1 MYLSSLP
8 GKPRLSPY
16 IQAEI
21 PMLRC
26 LYQEVDHYVTSVL
39 VEIFN
44 NEPNLSENDP
54 IMSEL
59 LSHIINKGKVCGI
72 NLKAN
77 RKKQTQSYSHKING
91 VFKVSECRAAQ
102 DILQKTRFP
111 KFLCHP
117 PCSFCRILKNTL
129 KRTTT
134 NTSRADT
141 DFSER
146 PKHWI
151 EALIS
156 PLGRQNQPKQTK
168 DPVAETKVIEIA
180 GERVEGGKVI
190 KSPLAG
196 RTDVRKTIRNTEI
209 YVSPERR
216 LEFHT
221 GQRIDR
227 KLQYAMVKRNRMF
240 SRISFEIGR
249 ETHTILVNIT
259 ATESFWR
266 LMQRLLNSFQL
277 HRPATK
283 RLEYKRSTDAVIRYR
298 PNEWTTN
305 ITVDHLEFGSLT
317 ITSVPVSVLKLLLH
331 MFNRSFRAVCD
342 PSAVVGR
349 YQVPEICRY
358 RLTSK
363 RVHLRNESHRIYN
376 DNLRDTLQLKHGF
389 SFWRYFPRVRD
400 INIVCKSSTAVLE
413 NDTTAAKEEDSKITN
428 EIHAS
433 GTKAISETILYDGSY
448 SLSEHST
455 KIIEDMHTNLDIP
468 GDQRTRIYDAE
479 TKDVHANLEERDVC
493 ISLDTEDKG
502 AAAPSSFADEYA
514 KAKEGA
520 KAKDY
525 QTFNVQ
531 VPDNLLH
538 IKIPFIDITELE
550 FEKDMDGNRAILVS
564 GGFGDIFHAS
574 LSTTGEEMVVKI
586 VKNMT
591 FEDVLRET
599 RIQKYLMTSVSVP
612 MLVGII
618 GGPDYAETMIVQQ
631 MCAKGKQVS
640 RNYTTDGREFESRY
654 STHFKL
660 YRLNFVIPAALMNGL
675 HISWSQRIAGFYQAL
690 RLLNGFMLNSAEH
703 EICPA
708 IKSLLLL
715 LLNAFLLN
723 IAEHKNSLINIKMPT
738 IKHENNIPSG
748 PDFKWSFSLKRGTN
762 TRLQIK
768 PLQLRFIPLLLSSH

>member
-1 MYLSSLP
+1 MYSFFLP
-8 GKPRLSPY
+8 GKPRWSPY

-21 PMLRC
+21 PMLKC
-26 LYQEVDHYVTSVL
+26 LYQEVDHYVNSVL
-39 VEIFN
+39 TELFN

-59 LSHIINKGKVCGI
+59 LRRIINRGKVCGI
-72 NLKAN
+72 NLKTN
-77 RKKQTQSYSHKING
+77 RKKQTQSYSHKKTG
-91 VFKVSECRAAQ
+91 VYKESDCRAAQ
-102 DILQKTRFP
+102 DILSQIRVP

-117 PCSFCRILKNTL
+117 PCSLCRILKNTL

-134 NTSRADT
+134 NTSSSDS
-141 DFSER
+141 DVSER
-146 PKHWI
+146 QKHWI

-156 PLGRQNQPKQTK
+156 PLWKQNQPKQTK

-180 GERVEGGKVI
+180 GEREEGAKVI
-190 KSPLAG
+190 KLQLAE
-196 RTDVRKTIRNTEI
+196 RTDVRKNIRNTEI
-209 YVSPERR
+209 YVSRGRR

-221 GQRIDR
+221 GQRMDR
-227 KLQYAMVKRNRMF
+227 KLQYAMVKKNRMF
-240 SRISFEIGR
+240 SRISFQIGR
-249 ETHTILVNIT
+249 ETHTIIVNIT

-283 RLEYKRSTDAVIRYR
+283 RLEYKRSTDAVVRYR

-305 ITVDHLEFGSLT
+305 ITVDHLEFGRLT

-331 MFNRSFRAVCD
+331 MFNRSFRAACD

-349 YQVPEICRY
+349 YQVPAICRY

-363 RVHLRNESHRIYN
+363 RVHLRNEPHRIYN
-376 DNLRDTLQLKHGF
+376 ENLRDTLQPKHGF

-400 INIVCKSSTAVLE
+400 TIIVCDRNTAVVE
-413 NDTTAAKEEDSKITN
+413 NDTAAAKEENLKITN
-428 EIHAS
+428 EIHTS
-433 GTKAISETILYDGSY
+433 GTEAVSETILDEGSY

-455 KIIEDMHTNLDIP
+455 KIIEDMHTNLNIP
-468 GDQRTRIYDAE
+468 ADQRTKIYDAE
-479 TKDVHANLEERDVC
+479 TKDVYANLAERDDNGSESEEATSKDVC
-493 ISLDTEDKG
+493 TSLDTEDKG
-502 AAAPSSFADEYA
+502 AAAPRSFADEYA
-514 KAKEGA
+514 KAEEGA

-525 QTFNVQ
+525 QKFNVQ

-574 LSTTGEEMVVKI
+574 LSTTGEEMVVKN

-631 MCAKGKQVS
+631 MCAKGKQFS
-640 RNYTTDGREFESRY
+640 RNYTTDGREFESQY
-654 STHFKL
+654 STRFKL
-660 YRLNFVIPAALMNGL
+660 YCLNVVIPAALMKGL
-675 HISWSQRIAGFYQAL
+675 HISWSQ
-690 RLLNGFMLNSAEH
+690 
-703 EICPA
+703 
-708 IKSLLLL
+708 
-715 LLNAFLLN
+715 
-723 IAEHKNSLINIKMPT
+723 
-738 IKHENNIPSG
+738 
-748 PDFKWSFSLKRGTN
+748 
-762 TRLQIK
+762 
-768 PLQLRFIPLLLSSH
+768 

>member
-1 MYLSSLP
+1 MYSFFLP

-39 VEIFN
+39 TEIFN

-54 IMSEL
+54 IMSEI
-59 LSHIINKGKVCGI
+59 LSHIINRGKLCGI
-72 NLKAN
+72 NLKTN
-77 RKKQTQSYSHKING
+77 RKNQTQSYSHKKTG
-91 VFKVSECRAAQ
+91 VLKESDCRAAH

-134 NTSRADT
+134 NTSRADS
-141 DFSER
+141 DVSER
-146 PKHWI
+146 LKHWI
-151 EALIS
+151 KALNS
-156 PLGRQNQPKQTK
+156 PLGKQNQPKQTK

-190 KSPLAG
+190 KKSPLAG
-196 RTDVRKTIRNTEI
+196 RIDVRKSIRNAEM
-209 YVSPERR
+209 YVSPGCR

-249 ETHTILVNIT
+249 ETHTIFVNIT

-283 RLEYKRSTDAVIRYR
+283 RLEYKRSSAVVVLYR

-305 ITVDHLEFGSLT
+305 ITVDHLEFGRLT

-331 MFNRSFRAVCD
+331 MFNRSFRAACD
-342 PSAVVGR
+342 PSAIVGR

-363 RVHLRNESHRIYN
+363 RVHLRNEPRRIYN
-376 DNLRDTLQLKHGF
+376 DNLRDILQPKHGF
-389 SFWRYFPRVRD
+389 SFWKYFPRVRD
-400 INIVCKSSTAVLE
+400 TNIVCKSNTAVIE
-413 NDTTAAKEEDSKITN
+413 NDTAAAKEENSKITN
-428 EIHAS
+428 EIHTS
-433 GTKAISETILYDGSY
+433 GTEAVSETILDEGSY
-448 SLSEHST
+448 SLSEHSA
-455 KIIEDMHTNLDIP
+455 KIIEDMHTNLNIP
-468 GDQRTRIYDAE
+468 ADQRTKIYDAE
-479 TKDVHANLEERDVC
+479 TKDVYANLAERDDNGSESEEATSTDVR

-502 AAAPSSFADEYA
+502 AAAPRSFASEYA
-514 KAKEGA
+514 KAEEGA

-525 QTFNVQ
+525 QKFNVQ

-574 LSTTGEEMVVKI
+574 LSTTGEEMVVKN

-631 MCAKGKQVS
+631 MCAKGKQFS
-640 RNYTTDGREFESRY
+640 RTYTTDGREFESRY
-654 STHFKL
+654 STRFKL
-660 YRLNFVIPAALMNGL
+660 YCLNVVIPAALMNGL

-708 IKSLLLL
+708 IKSQIIIICKC
-715 LLNAFLLN
+715 FL
-723 IAEHKNSLINIKMPT
+723 A
-738 IKHENNIPSG
+738 KHS
-748 PDFKWSFSLKRGTN
+748 
-762 TRLQIK
+762 
-768 PLQLRFIPLLLSSH
+768 

>member
-1 MYLSSLP
+1 MHSFSFT
-8 GKPRLSPY
+8 GKPRWSPY

-21 PMLRC
+21 PMLKC

-39 VEIFN
+39 TEIFN

-59 LSHIINKGKVCGI
+59 LSRIINRGKVCGI
-72 NLKAN
+72 NLKTN
-77 RKKQTQSYSHKING
+77 RKKQTQSYSHKKTG
-91 VFKVSECRAAQ
+91 VYKESDCRAAQ
-102 DILQKTRFP
+102 DILYQTRFP

-117 PCSFCRILKNTL
+117 PCSLCRILRNTL

-134 NTSRADT
+134 ITSSAESDV
-141 DFSER
+141 SER

-180 GERVEGGKVI
+180 GERVEGGK
-190 KSPLAG
+190 PLAG
-196 RTDVRKTIRNTEI
+196 RTDVRKNIRKTEI
-209 YVSPERR
+209 YVSTGRQ

-227 KLQYAMVKRNRMF
+227 KLQYTMVKRNRMF

-249 ETHTILVNIT
+249 ETHTIIVNIT

-283 RLEYKRSTDAVIRYR
+283 RLEYERSSDAVVLYR

-305 ITVDHLEFGSLT
+305 ITVDHLEFGRLT
-317 ITSVPVSVLKLLLH
+317 ITSVPVSVIKLLLH
-331 MFNRSFRAVCD
+331 MFNRSFRAACD
-342 PSAVVGR
+342 PSVVVGQ
-349 YQVPEICRY
+349 YQVQEICRY

-376 DNLRDTLQLKHGF
+376 ENLRDTLQPKHGF

-400 INIVCKSSTAVLE
+400 TIIVCEGNTAVVE
-413 NDTTAAKEEDSKITN
+413 NDTAAAKEENFKITN
-428 EIHAS
+428 EIHTS
-433 GTKAISETILYDGSY
+433 GTEAVSETILDEGSY

-455 KIIEDMHTNLDIP
+455 KIIKDMHTNLNIP
-468 GDQRTRIYDAE
+468 ADQRTKIYDAE
-479 TKDVHANLEERDVC
+479 TKDVYANLAERDDNDSEIENATGTDVR

-502 AAAPSSFADEYA
+502 AAAPRSFASEYA
-514 KAKEGA
+514 KAEEGA

-525 QTFNVQ
+525 QKFNVQ

-574 LSTTGEEMVVKI
+574 LSTTGEEMVVKN

-631 MCAKGKQVS
+631 MCAKGKQFS
-640 RNYTTDGREFESRY
+640 RIYTTDGREFESQY
-654 STHFKL
+654 STRFKL
-660 YRLNFVIPAALMNGL
+660 NCLNVVIPAVLMNGL
-675 HISWSQRIAGFYQAL
+675 HISWSQ
-690 RLLNGFMLNSAEH
+690 
-703 EICPA
+703 
-708 IKSLLLL
+708 
-715 LLNAFLLN
+715 
-723 IAEHKNSLINIKMPT
+723 
-738 IKHENNIPSG
+738 
-748 PDFKWSFSLKRGTN
+748 
-762 TRLQIK
+762 
-768 PLQLRFIPLLLSSH
+768 

>member
-1 MYLSSLP
+1 M
-8 GKPRLSPY
+8 SPY

-21 PMLRC
+21 PMLKC

-39 VEIFN
+39 IEIFN
-44 NEPNLSENDP
+44 NEPSLSGNDP
-54 IMSEL
+54 IMSEI
-59 LSHIINKGKVCGI
+59 LSHIINRGKVCGI
-72 NLKAN
+72 NLKTN
-77 RKKQTQSYSHKING
+77 RKKQTQSYSHKKTG
-91 VFKVSECRAAQ
+91 VFKESDCRAAH

-117 PCSFCRILKNTL
+117 PCSFCRIFKNTL

-134 NTSRADT
+134 NTSRADS
-141 DFSER
+141 DVSER

-156 PLGRQNQPKQTK
+156 PLGRQKQPKQTK
-168 DPVAETKVIEIA
+168 DPVAEAKVIEIA
-180 GERVEGGKVI
+180 SERVEGGKLI

-196 RTDVRKTIRNTEI
+196 RTDVRKNISNTEI
-209 YVSPERR
+209 CVSPGRR

-227 KLQYAMVKRNRMF
+227 KLQYAIVKRSRMF
-240 SRISFEIGR
+240 SRISFEVGR
-249 ETHTILVNIT
+249 ETHTIFVNIT

-305 ITVDHLEFGSLT
+305 ITVDHLEFRSLT

-342 PSAVVGR
+342 PSVVVGR

-376 DNLRDTLQLKHGF
+376 DDLRDTLHPKHGF
-389 SFWRYFPRVRD
+389 SFWRHFPRVRD
-400 INIVCKSSTAVLE
+400 TNIVCKSSTAVVE
-413 NDTTAAKEEDSKITN
+413 NDTTAAKEEHSKITN
-428 EIHAS
+428 EIHTS
-433 GTKAISETILYDGSY
+433 GTETTSETILDDGSY
-448 SLSEHST
+448 SLSEYPS
-455 KIIEDMHTNLDIP
+455 KIIEDMQTNLDIQ
-468 GDQRTRIYDAE
+468 GDQRTKIYDDE
-479 TKDVHANLEERDVC
+479 TKDVYANLAERENNGSESEEATSKDVC

-502 AAAPSSFADEYA
+502 AAALRSFADEYA
-514 KAKEGA
+514 KAEEGA

-525 QTFNVQ
+525 QNFNVQ

-538 IKIPFIDITELE
+538 IQIPFMDITELE
-550 FEKDMDGNRAILVS
+550 FEKDMEGNRAILGS

-574 LSTTGEEMVVKI
+574 LTTTGEEMAVKI

-631 MCAKGKQVS
+631 MCANGKQFS
-640 RNYTTDGREFESRY
+640 CIYTTDGREFESRY
-654 STHFKL
+654 STRFKL
-660 YRLNFVIPAALMNGL
+660 YCLIDVISAALINGL
-675 HISWSQRIAGFYQAL
+675 YTLWS
-690 RLLNGFMLNSAEH
+690 H
-703 EICPA
+703 
-708 IKSLLLL
+708 
-715 LLNAFLLN
+715 
-723 IAEHKNSLINIKMPT
+723 
-738 IKHENNIPSG
+738 HENTPV
-748 PDFKWSFSLKRGTN
+748 
-762 TRLQIK
+762 
-768 PLQLRFIPLLLSSH
+768 

>member
-1 MYLSSLP
+1 MYSFFLP

-39 VEIFN
+39 TEIFN
-44 NEPNLSENDP
+44 NEPSLSENDP
-54 IMSEL
+54 IISEI
-59 LSHIINKGKVCGI
+59 LSHIINRGKVCGI
-72 NLKAN
+72 NLKTN
-77 RKKQTQSYSHKING
+77 RKKQTQSYSHKKTG
-91 VFKVSECRAAQ
+91 VLKESDCRAAH

-134 NTSRADT
+134 NTSRADS
-141 DFSER
+141 DVSER

-151 EALIS
+151 EALNS
-156 PLGRQNQPKQTK
+156 PLGKQNQPKQTK

-180 GERVEGGKVI
+180 GEKVEGGKVI
-190 KSPLAG
+190 NKSPLA
-196 RTDVRKTIRNTEI
+196 RRIDVRKNITNTEI
-209 YVSPERR
+209 YVSPGCR

-249 ETHTILVNIT
+249 ETHTIFVNIT
-259 ATESFWR
+259 ATASFWG

-283 RLEYKRSTDAVIRYR
+283 RLEYKRSTDAVILYR

-331 MFNRSFRAVCD
+331 MFIRSFRAACD
-342 PSAVVGR
+342 SSAVV
-349 YQVPEICRY
+349 E
-358 RLTSK
+358 
-363 RVHLRNESHRIYN
+363 
-376 DNLRDTLQLKHGF
+376 
-389 SFWRYFPRVRD
+389 
-400 INIVCKSSTAVLE
+400 
-413 NDTTAAKEEDSKITN
+413 TT
-428 EIHAS
+428 
-433 GTKAISETILYDGSY
+433 SETILDEGSY
-448 SLSEHST
+448 SLSEYPT
-455 KIIEDMHTNLDIP
+455 KIIEDMYTNLDIP
-468 GDQRTRIYDAE
+468 GAQRTKIYDAE
-479 TKDVHANLEERDVC
+479 TKDVYANLAEREDNGNESEEATSKDVY
-493 ISLDTEDKG
+493 ISLDTEGKG
-502 AAAPSSFADEYA
+502 AAAPRSFADEYA
-514 KAKEGA
+514 KAEEGA

-525 QTFNVQ
+525 QKFNVQ

-550 FEKDMDGNRAILVS
+550 FEKDMDGNRTILAS

-574 LSTTGEEMVVKI
+574 LSATGEEMVVKI

-591 FEDVLRET
+591 FDDVLRET

-631 MCAKGKQVS
+631 MCAKGKQFS
-640 RNYTTDGREFESRY
+640 RNYRTDGRDFESRY
-654 STHFKL
+654 STRFKL
-660 YRLNFVIPAALMNGL
+660 YCFECCDTSSPNEWFTYIMVLMNC
-675 HISWSQRIAGFYQAL
+675 R
-690 RLLNGFMLNSAEH
+690 
-703 EICPA
+703 
-708 IKSLLLL
+708 
-715 LLNAFLLN
+715 FL
-723 IAEHKNSLINIKMPT
+723 
-738 IKHENNIPSG
+738 SG
-748 PDFKWSFSLKRGTN
+748 PEVIKWFHAEFS
-762 TRLQIK
+762 
-768 PLQLRFIPLLLSSH
+768 

>member
-1 MYLSSLP
+1 MYSFSLP
-8 GKPRLSPY
+8 GKPRSSPY

-21 PMLRC
+21 PMLMC

-39 VEIFN
+39 IEIFN

-54 IMSEL
+54 IMSNI
-59 LSHIINKGKVCGI
+59 LSHIINRGKICGI
-72 NLKAN
+72 NLKTN
-77 RKKQTQSYSHKING
+77 RKKQTQSYSHKKTG
-91 VFKVSECRAAQ
+91 VFKGSDCRAAH

-111 KFLCHP
+111 KFLCHSP
-117 PCSFCRILKNTL
+117 RSFCRILKKTL

-134 NTSRADT
+134 NTSMADS
-141 DFSER
+141 DVSER

-156 PLGRQNQPKQTK
+156 PLERQNQPKQTK

-180 GERVEGGKVI
+180 GERVEGGKDI

-196 RTDVRKTIRNTEI
+196 RTDVRKNVRNTEI
-209 YVSPERR
+209 CVSPGRR

-221 GQRIDR
+221 GQRIVK
-227 KLQYAMVKRNRMF
+227 KLQYAMVKRNRMS
-240 SRISFEIGR
+240 SRISFEIGQ
-249 ETHTILVNIT
+249 ETHTIVNIT

-283 RLEYKRSTDAVIRYR
+283 RLEYKRSTDAVILYR

-305 ITVDHLEFGSLT
+305 ITVSHLEFGSLT

-342 PSAVVGR
+342 PSVVVGR

-363 RVHLRNESHRIYN
+363 RVQLRNESHRIYN
-376 DNLRDTLQLKHGF
+376 DNLRDTLQPKHGF
-389 SFWRYFPRVRD
+389 SFWKHFPRVRD
-400 INIVCKSSTAVLE
+400 TNIVCKSNTAVEE
-413 NDTTAAKEEDSKITN
+413 NDTTAAKEENSKIPN

-433 GTKAISETILYDGSY
+433 GTKTISETILDDGSY
-448 SLSEHST
+448 SLFEHST
-455 KIIEDMHTNLDIP
+455 KVIEDMHTNLDIP
-468 GDQRTRIYDAE
+468 GDQRTKIYDAE
-479 TKDVHANLEERDVC
+479 TKDVHTNLAERENNGSESEEATSKDVYS
-493 ISLDTEDKG
+493 SLDTEDKG
-502 AAAPSSFADEYA
+502 AAAPRSFADEYA
-514 KAKEGA
+514 KAEEGA
-520 KAKDY
+520 KAKDN
-525 QTFNVQ
+525 QNFNVQ

-550 FEKDMDGNRAILVS
+550 FEEDMDGNRAILVS
-564 GGFGDIFHAS
+564 GGFGDIVHAS
-574 LSTTGEEMVVKI
+574 LSTTGEEMVVKM

-631 MCAKGKQVS
+631 MCAKGKQFS

-654 STHFKL
+654 SICFKL
-660 YRLNFVIPAALMNGL
+660 YCLNVLIPAALLNDL
-675 HISWSQRIAGFYQAL
+675 HTSWSQRIASFYQAL
-690 RLLNGFMLNSAEH
+690 RLLNVFMISSAEH
-703 EICPA
+703 KICPA
-708 IKSLLLL
+708 IKSQIIVNCKCVL
-715 LLNAFLLN
+715 A
-723 IAEHKNSLINIKMPT
+723 
-738 IKHENNIPSG
+738 KHS
-748 PDFKWSFSLKRGTN
+748 
-762 TRLQIK
+762 
-768 PLQLRFIPLLLSSH
+768 